1 VNNGFIK
8 LFRCIEDSFFWNDS
22 EAVHLWITIL
32 LSANHKDREILLN
45 GKKTVIKSG
54 QFICS
59 RLTLSRK
66 TGINESKIQ
75 RMLKLFES
83 ERMIEQQ
90 MNSKNRIISVGNWH
104 KYQGSEQI
112 SEQQMNSKRTADE
125 QQMNTNNNEKNEE
138 NKEKDTIVSKK
149 KVGETGVIEIT
160 NAEFDKLKTKHG
172 DKLNLVIAEYEN
184 WFTNKISNT
193 KRKNIKKP
201 YLYLLKWDLNKFNK
215 NSGVEN
221 FSIFTEEELQNEKN

>member
-1 VNNGFIK
+1 
-8 LFRCIEDSFFWNDS
+8 
-22 EAVHLWITIL
+22 
-32 LSANHKDREILLN
+32 
-45 GKKTVIKSG
+45 
-54 QFICS
+54 
-59 RLTLSRK
+59 
-66 TGINESKIQ
+66 
-75 RMLKLFES
+75 
-83 ERMIEQQ
+83 
-90 MNSKNRIISVGNWH
+90 
-104 KYQGSEQI
+104 
-112 SEQQMNSKRTADE
+112 
-125 QQMNTNNNEKNEE
+125 
-138 NKEKDTIVSKK
+138 KEKDTIVSKK